1 MTAQLV
7 FQLREAGGFP
17 KEILMSACGEDA
29 VTPIS
34 APALEAHVRKLAQ
47 EIGERHVFRPQ
58 SLAKAR
64 DYIRS
69 CWEAEG
75 YVVEAQTYEVMDV
88 PCSNLSITLPG
99 TRFPK
104 QVVLMGA
111 HYDTVRGSPGADDN
125 ASGVAALLELGRRL
139 YVCRPGRTIRLVA
152 FVNEEAPFFYWGKMG
167 SVIYARAARQRN
179 EDIRAMFSLEMLG
192 CYNDEPRS
200 QRYPPF
206 LGRGRP
212 SQGNFIAFVSNLRSR
227 PLLNSALAAFKAST
241 NFPVEGTAAF
251 SWVPGVSWSDHLS
264 FWRSGYPALMITDTA
279 FFRYRHY
286 HSSQDTPEKLDY
298 ARMAAVVEGL
308 AGMLIRLA
316 DDDNL

>member
-1 MTAQLV
+1 MPLPPT
-7 FQLREAGGFP
+7 
-17 KEILMSACGEDA
+17 SAS
-29 VTPIS
+29 T
-34 APALEAHVRKLAQ
+34 LEAHVRKLAG
-47 EIGERHVFRPQ
+47 EIGERHVFWPQ
-58 SLAKAR
+58 SLAEAR

-69 CWEAEG
+69 CWEVEG
-75 YVVEAQTYEVMDV
+75 YTVEAQTYEAMDI
-88 PCSNLSITLPG
+88 PCSNLRITIPG
-99 TRFPK
+99 THVPG

-139 YVCRPGRTIRLVA
+139 YVCRPRRTIRLAA

-167 SVIYARAARQRN
+167 SMIYARAARQCN

-192 CYNDEPRS
+192 YYNDEPRS
-200 QRYPPF
+200 QRYPPI

-212 SQGNFIAFVSNLRSR
+212 NRGDFIAFVSNLRSR

-241 NFPVEGTAAF
+241 DFPVEGTAAF

-264 FWRSGYPALMITDTA
+264 FWRCGYPALMITDTA

-298 ARMAAVVEGL
+298 ARMAAVVEGV
-308 AGMLIRLA
+308 AGMLISLA
-316 DDDNL
+316 DDENR